1 MIMTFEDRLTGLE
14 DIVKQLENDKLP
26 LEKAMELY
34 KQGISLTA
42 ECRSELENARLT
54 VKNMDMNG
62 ESTDE

>member
-1 MIMTFEDRLTGLE
+1 MTFEDRLTGLE

>member
-1 MIMTFEDRLTGLE
+1 MTFEDRLSSLE

-42 ECRSELENARLT
+42 ECRSELENAKLT

>member
-1 MIMTFEDRLTGLE
+1 MTFEDRLSSLE

-34 KQGISLTA
+34 KTGISLTA
-42 ECRSELENARLT
+42 ECRSELENAKLT